1 MELAER
7 ARVRVCSLMEISED
21 HDTPLL
27 LDWAKREFR
36 VTDLE
41 SQSTGSRTMA
51 RGMNDAQIL

>member
-36 VTDLE
+36 GADLE

-51 RGMNDAQIL
+51 RGMNNA